1 MKTVVT
7 LSQRNWADTLGPK
20 GTGSQVGK
28 FTGCQQ
34 SPKRDPAEFTILSPS
49 ANDIRERS
57 KPSRTLD
64 IE

>member
-7 LSQRNWADTLGPK
+7 LNQRNWADTLGAK
-20 GTGSQVGK
+20 RHW

-34 SPKRDPAEFTILSPS
+34 SPKRDSAEFTILSPS